1 MFGLSTFSGMAPL
14 HLVTD
19 PFWKQH
25 YPPNGWNCRCG
36 VVQMTKE
43 EVKDYELQVTVPEI
57 ETRAWTNP
65 RTGKVRMV
73 STSVDPGWDHNPGVA
88 RQQTL
93 NKQKIEKRLK
103 LFSAQQRALGRSDTA
118 IEKAKRHYKKQL
130 QKDGWIKHLRGKRNQ

>member
-1 MFGLSTFSGMAPL
+1 MYDAIEDDRVRLE
-14 HLVTD
+14 HLQWNATVAAVTD

-43 EVKDYELQVTVPEI
+43 EVEDNSLAVTIPQT

-73 STSVDPGWDHNPGVA
+73 STSVDPGWDHNPGE
-88 RQQTL
+88 T
-93 NKQKIEKRLK
+93 
-103 LFSAQQRALGRSDTA
+103 
-118 IEKAKRHYKKQL
+118 
-130 QKDGWIKHLRGKRNQ
+130 